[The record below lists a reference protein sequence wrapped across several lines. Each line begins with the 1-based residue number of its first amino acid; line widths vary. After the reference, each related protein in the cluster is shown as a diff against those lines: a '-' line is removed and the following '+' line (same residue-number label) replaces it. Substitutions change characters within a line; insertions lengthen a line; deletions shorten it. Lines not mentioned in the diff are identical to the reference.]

1 VIRREHPDA
10 RIPPDI
16 TPGFGPGLRPTPKPA
31 PRPVR
36 GNPRARRITAWGGPP
51 RGLPSEIVTEIL
63 IASDSRSL
71 IDELTSVLGEP
82 DTTIRSVDNG
92 AMVRDAVGDLEP
104 DLVVLDLQIGNMGG
118 MAVALD
124 LAMEAEAGRLPEV
137 PVLLLLDRSAD
148 IFLARHSNVEGWLVK
163 PLDALRLGRAARA
176 LMAGERFEEGSIAS
190 IGPVV

>member
-1 VIRREHPDA
+1 M
-10 RIPPDI
+10 
-16 TPGFGPGLRPTPKPA
+16 
-31 PRPVR
+31 
-36 GNPRARRITAWGGPP
+36 
-51 RGLPSEIVTEIL
+51 TEIL